1 MPKPLVARAAPD
13 PPVTGPLAQL
23 CVVLLVL
30 SAGWLLLLALDP
42 ASGSREL
49 ALGSAVAASVLA
61 LLAVALR
68 QGGTLLGVGGVY
80 LTYLVL
86 SHLGLVGVLLLV
98 ESPPSLAGMPHWT
111 IGWAHSPAASE
122 AAVLAGLG
130 ICAAALLLLRPWD
143 PPGPSPPIS
152 PTASGPGLVRV
163 GFLLL
168 GITGVYLA
176 VTAAT
181 GLLPLG
187 RGYLAYREAMAL
199 LPGYSLILVSLATG
213 LTFLAATAERRHLVP
228 ALLLASVPVGILML
242 SGNRGEVLY
251 PGIAALGILARR
263 GLHPSRRLWL
273 GGLLAL
279 FVVIPVISATRTAEP
294 GAAATQDWSPD
305 AMFTELGFTL
315 RPFVATVEWRA
326 DDEPL
331 ALGRTYV
338 IPLVRGVLRVVP
350 VIERPTVEDTP
361 WDVAVR
367 LEGQGYSV
375 VAEAFLNFG
384 VFGVLLVMGLVGW
397 LLGLA
402 DRTRTDLGL
411 ARSGGLLAIGM
422 NNIRNGFVFVPGQ
435 VVLILALA
443 ALGAWL
449 GRRQG
454 PALTRPRRTATTAR
468 RTARR
473 SAAK

>member
-1 MPKPLVARAAPD
+1 MTHPARAAPD

-23 CVVLLVL
+23 CVALLAL
-30 SAGWLLLLALDP
+30 AAGWLLLLGLDP
-42 ASGSREL
+42 ATGSREL
-49 ALGSAVAASVLA
+49 ALGSAVAASALA
-61 LLAVALR
+61 LLAIALR

-80 LTYLVL
+80 LTYLTL

-98 ESPPSLAGMPHWT
+98 DSPPSLAGMPPWT
-111 IGWAHSPAASE
+111 IGWADSPAAVE

-130 ICAAALLLLRPWD
+130 ICAATLALLRPWD
-143 PPGPSPPIS
+143 PPGPSPPIART
-152 PTASGPGLVRV
+152 TAGPGLVRV
-163 GFLLL
+163 GFVLI
-168 GITGVYLA
+168 GVTGVYLA
-176 VTAAT
+176 AAAAT

-228 ALLLASVPVGILML
+228 ALVLASVPVGILML

-263 GLHPSRRLWL
+263 GLHPPRRLWL

-279 FVVIPVISATRTAEP
+279 FVVIPVIGATRTAEP
-294 GAAATQDWSPD
+294 GAASAQDWSPD
-305 AMFTELGFTL
+305 ALFTELGFTL
-315 RPFVATVEWRA
+315 RPFAATVEWRA
-326 DDEPL
+326 DDEPP
-331 ALGRTYV
+331 AMGRTYV
-338 IPLVRGVLRVVP
+338 IPLVRGLLRVVP
-350 VIERPTVEDTP
+350 VLERPTVEDTP

-384 VFGVLLVMGLVGW
+384 VPGVPLVMALVGL
-397 LLGLA
+397 LLGLV

-411 ARSGGLLAIGM
+411 ARGGGLLAIGM

-443 ALGAWL
+443 AVGAWL

-454 PALTRPRRTATTAR
+454 PALTRGRTATTAR

-473 SAAK
+473 SAAA